1 MYYFK
6 LTQLYYII
14 YYKLI
19 QKFGVSAF
27 LKKW

>member
-19 QKFGVSAF
+19 QKFGVSVF